1 MRQSLQR
8 IVRTEPHDISEF
20 VKSKK
25 TLVVVDSATIRR
37 DQNVRT
43 ESTEPHIDLNF
54 DCGASPGA
62 LKRVEVAGMNYI
74 RLESVSGTVART
86 STGYLV
92 VPQGMCVLCVNL
104 KGTIIA
110 RAGTQGKLVLIP
122 PRSITFVRSAKL
134 ILQAA
139 RGEHLTQLLSWE
151 GRVTPLLENWIAT
164 KINRS
169 TAGSPRSVAC
179 RPIDPQF
186 QSTLARFELAAAN
199 PGETMEPLMVSVI
212 YEFVARLMT
221 GSDQVQLAAVPAD
234 LPDTIRELIL
244 RVRQKPSLGW
254 PLRDAAD
261 AAGYSPFH
269 FSRVFKNLVGYG
281 FHEYVDR
288 CRTESAV
295 ELLCTTDQAVDQ
307 VASSCGFGTTQ
318 GLRESVKEYLGLVP
332 SELRSIPEPLIEG
345 LE

>member
-1 MRQSLQR
+1 MRN
-8 IVRTEPHDISEF
+8 D
-20 VKSKK
+20 
-25 TLVVVDSATIRR
+25 A
-37 DQNVRT
+37 N
-43 ESTEPHIDLNF
+43 EPHIDVNF

-62 LKRVEVAGMNYI
+62 LKRTDVPGMNYI
-74 RLESVSGTVART
+74 RLENLSGTVTRT
-86 STGYLV
+86 ATGYLV
-92 VPQGMCVLCVNL
+92 VPTGMCALCVNM

-110 RAGTQGKLVLIP
+110 RTGMQGKLVLIP
-122 PRSITFVRSAKL
+122 PRSITFVRGTRL

-139 RGEHLTQLLSWE
+139 RGEHQSQLLSWE
-151 GRVTPLLENWIAT
+151 GRVTPLLENWITTKVNRAT
-164 KINRS
+164 SGN
-169 TAGSPRSVAC
+169 PRTVAC
-179 RPIDPQF
+179 RPIDPHF
-186 QSTLARFELAAAN
+186 RSTVARFDQAASN

-212 YEFVARLMT
+212 YEFVARLMI

-234 LPDTIRELIL
+234 LPDTIRDLVL
-244 RVRQKPSLGW
+244 RVRQNPALGW

-288 CRTESAV
+288 CRTECAV
-295 ELLCTTDQAVDQ
+295 ELLCSSDQAVDQ

-332 SELRSIPEPLIEG
+332 SELRSVPEPLIEG